1 MIRMRLRE
9 LAQARPRFGDL
20 GRCHPWRLLRQC
32 VSNGLAYGSE
42 LEWFLKRLMRPQPL
56 GHVKP
61 PLSLEATG
69 YGDDF
74 DVGKAPIQLHHQFKA
89 VHLRHV

>member
-1 MIRMRLRE
+1 MRT
-9 LAQARPRFGDL
+9 
-20 GRCHPWRLLRQC
+20 
-32 VSNGLAYGSE
+32 
-42 LEWFLKRLMRPQPL
+42 QPL

-89 VHLRHV
+89 VHLRHEHIEDDEVCGSLARTLKTQQAIRRFEDFVAVPFQRGTKERADRSDQ